1 MGGDKRDV
9 ALRWAIIRDMRLGLQ
24 QRVYPLYRRPFFEL
38 LGQALGGEFSL
49 FAGLPR
55 PDEGIR
61 SAQELTNGHYFPAR
75 NLHLFRGAFYLCYQR
90 NILDWLKTWD
100 PQILI
105 VEANPRYLSTRI
117 AIRWMKARHRPVLGW
132 GLGAPPITGA
142 LRVWRQ
148 QGRLRFLQQFD
159 GLIAYSR
166 RGVEEYAAAGVP
178 RSRIFLAPNAVA
190 PRPSAPPPARPPIQ
204 GRYTVLYVGRLQP
217 RKRVDWLIR
226 ACAEMP
232 IPPRLLIVGD
242 GPDRARLEQV
252 AAQHY
257 PQAEFIGEK
266 HGEALAPFFHMADL
280 FVLPGTGG
288 LAIQEAM
295 SYGLPVLVARG
306 DGTQDDLV
314 RPENGWQIPPD
325 DYPALVQ
332 TLHLALSD
340 GMQLR
345 QKGEAS
351 YRIVRDEINL
361 ERMVEAFLEAIQSA
375 TSNHQ

>member
-1 MGGDKRDV
+1 
-9 ALRWAIIRDMRLGLQ
+9 MRLGLQ

-38 LGQALGGEFSL
+38 LGQAFGGEFSL

-55 PDEGIR
+55 PEEGIR
-61 SAQELTNGHYFPAR
+61 PAQELSNGQYFPAQ
-75 NLHLFRGAFYLCYQR
+75 NLHILGGALYLCYQR
-90 NILDWLKTWD
+90 NILEWLESWD
-100 PQILI
+100 PQVLI
-105 VEANPRYLSTRI
+105 VEANPRYPSTAL
-117 AIRWMKARHRPVLGW
+117 AIRWMKARQRPVLGW
-132 GLGAPPITGA
+132 GLGAPPITGPF
-142 LRVWRQ
+142 RFWRRR
-148 QGRLRFLQQFD
+148 GRLRFLQQFD
-159 GLIAYSR
+159 ALIAYSR
-166 RGVEEYAAAGVP
+166 RGAEEYAAAGVQ

-190 PRPSAPPPARPPIQ
+190 PRPHTPLPSRPSLPD
-204 GRYTVLYVGRLQP
+204 RCTVLYVGRLQP

-232 IPPRLLIVGD
+232 IPPRLLVVGD
-242 GPDRARLEQV
+242 GPDRARLERV
-252 AAQHY
+252 AQRHY
-257 PQAEFIGEK
+257 PQAEFLGEK
-266 HGEALAPFFHMADL
+266 RGEALGPYFQMADL

-332 TLHLALSD
+332 TLRLALSD
-340 GMQLR
+340 VALLR

-351 YRIVRDEINL
+351 YRIVREEVNL
-361 ERMVEAFLEAIQSA
+361 ERMVEVFVDAIEWALKAQG
-375 TSNHQ
+375 